1 MSPRRSSLRLS
12 SFTLRVL
19 LVFRART
26 ACAGVLTLSLATTG
40 VLAAVPDTV
49 RLESLAAV
57 LEFAERHDP
66 MLRALAAD
74 ERAITASRSGHRSL
88 PNPELSASS
97 KHGGGER
104 FGENA
109 ELELHVNVG
118 RILSTPWRF
127 READARA
134 RAARERLEEA
144 RAARRFE
151 VASAWYHAMAA
162 QAVSDLEAAAAS
174 TWAAEAE
181 LARRRRGA
189 GTMNALDLAETE
201 AAAAQAHI
209 AARRAARDALAAR
222 AVLAGALGLQDTGAG
237 PVPLHVASALPPPDT
252 NVVSA
257 PPGARAG
264 QSAPSVR
271 AARAEAE
278 AARRSLQVARVA
290 VLPRLTAGATWE
302 RDGRGTTSLAPEV
315 GVEVP
320 LFNLGLSRRAGARA
334 ASEAATQRAAAH
346 EASFA
351 ARLDALDASLAGAR
365 EAYAAWNDTVLP
377 LRRRAAAE
385 ALLHYNY
392 MLVGADRLLAARR
405 EELAAEHARVEAARD
420 YWIARAARESL
431 LGIAPAGPVARG
443 PSTAPGVPHAPPPP
457 SPSSSPAP
465 DHTHD
470 PAQVPHAH

>member
-1 MSPRRSSLRLS
+1 MSPRRSSSLLS
-12 SFTLRVL
+12 PFAPHSRP
-19 LVFRART
+19 VFRT
-26 ACAGVLTLSLATTG
+26 GTLHAGILTLSLA
-40 VLAAVPDTV
+40 AATASGAGAAAPDTV

-57 LEFAERHDP
+57 LELAERHDP

-74 ERAITASRSGHRSL
+74 ERGITASRAEDRSL
-88 PNPELSASS
+88 PNPELSLSS

-109 ELELHVNVG
+109 EVELHVNVG
-118 RILSTPWRF
+118 GVLSTPWRF

-134 RAARERLEEA
+134 RAARERVEEA
-144 RAARRFE
+144 RTARRFE
-151 VASAWYHAMAA
+151 VASAWYHAVAA
-162 QAVSDLEAAAAS
+162 QAVSDLESAAAS

-189 GTMNALDLAETE
+189 GTLNALDLAETE

-222 AVLAGALGLQDTGAG
+222 AALAGALGLRDTGAG
-237 PVPLHVASALPPPDT
+237 PVPLRVASALPPPDDA
-252 NVVSA
+252 VASA
-257 PPGARAG
+257 LAHARVG
-264 QSAPSVR
+264 RIEQSAPSVR

-278 AARRSLQVARVA
+278 AARRRHEAARVA

-320 LFNLGLSRRAGARA
+320 LFNLGFSRRAEARA

-346 EASFA
+346 EAAFA
-351 ARLDALDASLAGAR
+351 AHLDALQAALEETRAMH
-365 EAYAAWNDTVLP
+365 AAWSDTVLP
-377 LRRRAAAE
+377 LRRHAAAE

-405 EELAAEHARVEAARD
+405 EELAAERARVETARD
-420 YWIARAARESL
+420 YWIARAALEQA
-431 LGIAPAGPVARG
+431 LGRMPEA
-443 PSTAPGVPHAPPPP
+443 PSTMKTSRAGGAAAPRPPEH
-457 SPSSSPAP
+457 
-465 DHTHD
+465 DH
-470 PAQVPHAH
+470 